1 MACPPEENFAI
12 PGLPVADDARQSRR
26 RRAADTGQSKR
37 FAIDAACL
45 LNDSH
50 FEDVILLDLRGLSDI
65 TDYVLIASG
74 TSDRQIKS
82 VGNDVEGLAKEAGF
96 DRYGRDADTGNTWL
110 VLDFVDVIVHLF
122 EPTTRAH
129 YDLEMMWGDAPQV
142 SWRRAG

>member
-1 MACPPEENFAI
+1 MVCPPEENFAI
-12 PGLPVADDARQSRR
+12 PGLPIADDARKSHR
-26 RRAADTGQSKR
+26 RRAVDAEQSRR
-37 FAIDAACL
+37 FAIDAACS

-50 FEDVILLDLRGLSDI
+50 FEDVILLDVRGLSDL

-82 VGNDVEGLAKEAGF
+82 VGHDMEDIAQGAGF
-96 DRYGRDADTGNTWL
+96 DRYGRDADEDNTWL

-122 EPTTRAH
+122 EPATRAH

-142 SWRRAG
+142 EWRR

>member
-1 MACPPEENFAI
+1 MVCPPEENFAI
-12 PGLPVADDARQSRR
+12 PSPPVADDARKSR
-26 RRAADTGQSKR
+26 RRAADAGEAR
-37 FAIDAACL
+37 RIAIDAARL

-50 FEDVILLDLRGLSDI
+50 FQDVLLLDVRGLSEI

-82 VGNDVEGLAKEAGF
+82 VGGDVEDLAKDAGF
-96 DRYGRDADTGNTWL
+96 DRYGRDVDEDNTWL

-122 EPTTRAH
+122 EPATRAH

-142 SWRRAG
+142 EWRR

>member
-1 MACPPEENFAI
+1 MVCPPEENFAI
-12 PGLPVADDARQSRR
+12 PSLPIADDARKSHRRRTVDAQQSR
-26 RRAADTGQSKR
+26 R
-37 FAIDAACL
+37 FAIDTACL
-45 LNDSH
+45 LSDSH

-82 VGNDVEGLAKEAGF
+82 VGNDVEDLAKEAGF
-96 DRYGRDADTGNTWL
+96 DRYGRDADEDNTWL

-122 EPTTRAH
+122 EPATRAH

-142 SWRRAG
+142 EWRR

>member
-1 MACPPEENFAI
+1 M
-12 PGLPVADDARQSRR
+12 
-26 RRAADTGQSKR
+26 
-37 FAIDAACL
+37 AIDAACL

-50 FEDVILLDLRGLSDI
+50 FQDVLLLDVCGLSDI

-82 VGNDVEGLAKEAGF
+82 VGGDVEDLAKEAGF
-96 DRYGRDADTGNTWL
+96 ERYGRDADDDNTWL

-122 EPTTRAH
+122 EPATRAH

-142 SWRRAG
+142 EWRR